1 MNIIVNFSG
10 ESIAQ
15 ISDDAFENVISP
27 TDVLIPEDVMPV
39 EKSNVKPA
47 KLKIKKQIPVSTTS
61 FLAFFENLN
70 PEIQGTL

>member
-1 MNIIVNFSG
+1 MSMNIIVNFSG

-47 KLKIKKQIPVSTTS
+47 KLKIKKTNTS
-61 FLAFFENLN
+61 KYHKLPGFF
-70 PEIQGTL
+70 